1 MEGGETPYLVF
12 HCPAGYPESCKLIF
26 EIECDSYSQESAAL
40 MPVVR
45 KALSCW
51 LDEQEAGEQMAF
63 LLACELQEILSQIAN
78 GEGDFGCGDAGGE
91 AGAAG
96 DDFEQF
102 PEKPVALFFDP
113 EFVEAMKR
121 AAFKP
126 GRLDSDGK
134 VWVWSYYS
142 KSAGDIQLTGQAAD
156 YAEYLCSPYDI
167 LLEHNQLDKESC
179 AQFFYFRYKDSAHG
193 NKSQFAKDIVCWAE
207 EQVNNMNDHD
217 EEDDDVH
224 EEADETMIGN
234 ITGNMPSIEEINKYF
249 EEKGIP
255 PVTMVELEK
264 RPLSIFSWGS
274 RFYKSFG
281 VLELKSNG
289 VDKDNNVNACILNGS
304 HSGNADNNGTTL
316 RIQRNVACGGNFRDF
331 MLMSIS
337 KIERRNLS
345 VLGVNCAKG
354 RHRSVAVACL
364 LNEYY
369 YKSGKVKHLTL
380 KRAE

>member
-1 MEGGETPYLVF
+1 
-12 HCPAGYPESCKLIF
+12 
-26 EIECDSYSQESAAL
+26 

-45 KALSCW
+45 KALNSW
-51 LDEQEAGEQMAF
+51 LDEQDVGEQMAF
-63 LLACELQEILSQIAN
+63 LLACELQEILTRIAN
-78 GEGDFGCGDAGGE
+78 GEGDFMVADTGCPE
-91 AGAAG
+91 AASG
-96 DDFEQF
+96 DDFERF

-113 EFVEAMKR
+113 EFVEALKA

-126 GRLDSDGK
+126 GRMDPDGK
-134 VWVWSYYS
+134 VWVWSFYS
-142 KSAGDIQLTGQAAD
+142 KSAGDIQLTGQAED
-156 YAEYLCSPYDI
+156 YAEYICSPYDI

-179 AQFFYFRYKDSAHG
+179 AQFFFFRYRDSAHED
-193 NKSQFAKDIVCWAE
+193 KVRFAKDIVYWAE
-207 EQVNNMNDHD
+207 EQVNNMNDQD
-217 EEDDDVH
+217 EQDDDDH
-224 EEADETMIGN
+224 EEADEIMVKN

-255 PVTMVELEK
+255 PVTMDQLGK
-264 RPLSIFSWGS
+264 RPLGIFSWGS

-281 VLELKSNG
+281 VPELKANG

-331 MLMSIS
+331 MLMTIS
-337 KIERRNLS
+337 KIERRNLN

-369 YKSGKVKHLTL
+369 YTSGKVKHLTL